1 MLGCP
6 QIVGDFELRALFPQ
20 AAIADVGGVA
30 SGIAVAFGD
39 HDVALSREP
48 DRQPP
53 RQLDIQ
59 PTDEY
64 SRVSLATMHADDD
77 VAARSHVEAI
87 RMIEAVTGD
96 VQVPI
101 PAVRFQAFETKEAV
115 ICACDQRSDLGGSL
129 FDVAAMRRED
139 DDAGA
144 GALDRSD
151 AKIPSRRLVLR
162 KFPERCV

>member
-87 RMIEAVTGD
+87 RMIEAVARD

-101 PAVRFQAFETKEAV
+101 PAIRFEAFETKKTV
-115 ICACDQRSDLGGSL
+115 IFACDQRGDLGGSL
-129 FDVAAMRRED
+129 FDLPAMRGED
-139 DDAGA
+139 DDTGA
-144 GALDRSD
+144 GTLDSSD
-151 AKIPSRRLVLR
+151 AKIPVLRLVR
-162 KFPERCV
+162 